1 MLDGVGSLVTG
12 GEGRV
17 AEGSGRE
24 VVGSVVA
31 GRAVVGMLGPGAEV
45 VGVARVG
52 DAVLGRVGVPVG
64 AAPPGEVEFGRVVA
78 DGAPVTGGAVDP
90 GVVLDGP
97 PVVDDV
103 LIVGVVAGSGVPVAV
118 LSRVV
123 GEAGVEDAVGVE
135 SAGAD
140 VAVDGVVLLGEFGPG
155 VSVGAGASVAGTV
168 CTDCCAWYA

>member
-1 MLDGVGSLVTG
+1 MLDGVGSPVTG

-24 VVGSVVA
+24 VVGPV
-31 GRAVVGMLGPGAEV
+31 VVGREVVGVLGPGAEV

-64 AAPPGEVEFGRVVA
+64 AAPPGEAEFGRVVA

-90 GVVLDGP
+90 DAVLDDP
-97 PVVDDV
+97 AVVDDV
-103 LIVGVVAGSGVPVAV
+103 LLVGVVAGSGVPVVV

-140 VAVDGVVLLGEFGPG
+140 VAVDGVVLLGALGPG
-155 VSVGAGASVAGTV
+155 VSAGASVAGTV